1 MFDYKSFI
9 LGGITG
15 AAAMI
20 VAELVSDAI
29 IKKKREKE
37 ALKEAQ
43 KTKEEV
49 EEWLNG
55 LREEAK
61 EFDNEDEDPELKEQM
76 IAEKREIA
84 KKYEIE
90 ALKYHNNYG
99 QLINENSAEIED
111 FDEEEDVD
119 EDEEPQEIDKYAGI
133 GKAHYFIDEE
143 DASNDGLNDLIDCIF
158 CSDGIIVK
166 CKDEEVL
173 NLSHIFG
180 NDISKDDIY
189 NKFTLENFEPIFVR
203 SERDSID
210 YALEWSDKSYKEAFA

>member
-9 LGGITG
+9 LGGVTG
-15 AAAMI
+15 AAAII

-29 IKKKREKE
+29 IKKRREKE
-37 ALKEAQ
+37 AFKEAQ

-61 EFDNEDEDPELKEQM
+61 EFDDDDDPELKEQM

-84 KKYEIE
+84 KKYETE
-90 ALKYHNNYG
+90 AMKYHYNYG
-99 QLINENSAEIED
+99 QLMNEDSGEIED
-111 FDEEEDVD
+111 IDID
-119 EDEEPQEIDKYAGI
+119 EDEDNEEPQEIDKYAEI

>member
-9 LGGITG
+9 IGGIVG
-15 AAAMI
+15 AGTMMA
-20 VAELVSDAI
+20 VELISDAI

-43 KTKEEV
+43 RTREEV
-49 EEWLNG
+49 EEWVNG

-61 EFDNEDEDPELKEQM
+61 EFDEDDDPELKEQM
-76 IAEKREIA
+76 MAEKREIA
-84 KKYEIE
+84 KKYETE
-90 ALKYHNNYG
+90 AMKYHNNYG
-99 QLINENSAEIED
+99 QLINENSAEIEEI
-111 FDEEEDVD
+111 DEGD
-119 EDEEPQEIDKYAGI
+119 EDEDPQEIDKYAGI

-158 CSDGIIVK
+158 CSDGIIVR
-166 CKDEEVL
+166 CKDEEIL
-173 NLSHIFG
+173 SLSHIFG
-180 NDISKDDIY
+180 SDISKDDIY